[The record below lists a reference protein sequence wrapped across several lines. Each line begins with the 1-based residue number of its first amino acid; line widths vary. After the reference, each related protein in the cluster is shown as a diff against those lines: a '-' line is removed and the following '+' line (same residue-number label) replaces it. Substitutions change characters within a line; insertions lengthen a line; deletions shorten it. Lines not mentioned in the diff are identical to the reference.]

1 MGDVM
6 LLESKGHISHISS
19 CSFTAPLIPINM
31 ARWPSTALLLF
42 TLIAVYQIAFNYLKS
57 VDG

>member
-1 MGDVM
+1 M
-6 LLESKGHISHISS
+6 LLESKGHISHVSS

>member
-1 MGDVM
+1 M
-6 LLESKGHISHISS
+6 LLETGHISHVSI
-19 CSFTAPLIPINM
+19 CSFKVPLIVINM
-31 ARWPSTALLLF
+31 TRWPSTALLLF